1 MYYNLLHI
9 TSDAGI
15 RNEPLINL
23 QDDLQG
29 NVIKRFDLPATVHV
43 VSQAAEIDTPLM
55 YVFDDL
61 QREPQ
66 YKDMYKSEF

>member
-15 RNEPLINL
+15 RNEPLILL
-23 QDDLQG
+23 QDRLQG

-43 VSQAAEIDTPLM
+43 VS
-55 YVFDDL
+55 
-61 QREPQ
+61 
-66 YKDMYKSEF
+66 